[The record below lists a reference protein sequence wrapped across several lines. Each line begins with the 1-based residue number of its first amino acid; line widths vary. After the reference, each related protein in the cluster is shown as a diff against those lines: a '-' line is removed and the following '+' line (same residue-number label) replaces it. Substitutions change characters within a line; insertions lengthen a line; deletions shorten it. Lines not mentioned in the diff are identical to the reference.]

1 MISKKLE
8 NYYKNREKEFYNN
21 QNIYNQGYLEG
32 REYEEKEI
40 IMRMFKNKEPI
51 ENISK
56 YLYISQDIIREII
69 TCYEKSENSN

>member
-32 REYEEKEI
+32 REYEEKEVI
-40 IMRMFKNKEPI
+40 IRMFKNKEPI

>member
-8 NYYKNREKEFYNN
+8 NYYKNREKKFYNN

-56 YLYISQDIIREII
+56 YLYIPQDIIREII
-69 TCYEKSENSN
+69 NCYEKSENSN

>member
-32 REYEEKEI
+32 REYEEKEV